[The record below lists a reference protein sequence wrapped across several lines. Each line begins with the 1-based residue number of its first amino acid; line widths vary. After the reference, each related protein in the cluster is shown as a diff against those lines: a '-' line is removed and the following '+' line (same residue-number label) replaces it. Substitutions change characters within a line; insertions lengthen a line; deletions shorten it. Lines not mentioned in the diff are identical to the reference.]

1 MCRLRPKQREAL
13 VAVITDET
21 SRTDMRITAR
31 QWRELAEQ
39 VELLDRIDL
48 NAHRSPLMRLAG
60 RGQPKV
66 SSAAASA

>member
-1 MCRLRPKQREAL
+1 
-13 VAVITDET
+13 
-21 SRTDMRITAR
+21 MRITAR